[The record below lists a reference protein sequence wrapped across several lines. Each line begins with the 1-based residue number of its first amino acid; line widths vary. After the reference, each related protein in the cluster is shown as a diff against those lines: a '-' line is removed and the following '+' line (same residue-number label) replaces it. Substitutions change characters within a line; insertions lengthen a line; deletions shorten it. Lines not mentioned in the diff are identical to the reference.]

1 MPVDA
6 APGAATGKGGDQRAR
21 ALCLI
26 QTLYPSHCEADRQG
40 KASIAAR
47 SVTLTIGATSR
58 AERVNSPLIGLLR
71 GASGIIGG
79 RVQSGGRVRERD

>member
-6 APGAATGKGGDQRAR
+6 ASGAATGKAGDTS
-21 ALCLI
+21 LVPSFLI

-40 KASIAAR
+40 KATITVR
-47 SVTLTIGATSR
+47 SVTLAVS
-58 AERVNSPLIGLLR
+58 
-71 GASGIIGG
+71 IIGG